1 MDRKSPAPH
10 IFEIDKWER
19 VGGDAFKA
27 VQDGFVGDIATEP
40 ICYRGAL
47 QLVEEMAARL
57 DGTNSKAAAT
67 SRAFR
72 DCGCS
77 EWTPYKQGR
86 SPMEHAADFDML
98 RLEQERREFE
108 ERMQLEGKD
117 FDLWL
122 TERNEAFQ
130 RRLSNVANKLLVAAI
145 AIALIIGAAQIIV
158 AIIVSS

>member
-1 MDRKSPAPH
+1 
-10 IFEIDKWER
+10 
-19 VGGDAFKA
+19 
-27 VQDGFVGDIATEP
+27 
-40 ICYRGAL
+40 
-47 QLVEEMAARL
+47 
-57 DGTNSKAAAT
+57 
-67 SRAFR
+67 
-72 DCGCS
+72 
-77 EWTPYKQGR
+77 
-86 SPMEHAADFDML
+86 MEHAADFDML